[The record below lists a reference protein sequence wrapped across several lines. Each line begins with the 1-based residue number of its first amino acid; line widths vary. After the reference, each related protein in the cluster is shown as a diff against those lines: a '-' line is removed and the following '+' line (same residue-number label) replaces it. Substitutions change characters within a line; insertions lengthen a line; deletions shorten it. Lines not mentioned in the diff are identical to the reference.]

1 MVDVNEKIPGAPNFT
16 WREFF
21 RSDTAKKY
29 FLDNT
34 PKDQVIYD
42 RLQYLAQNVLQPVRD
57 YFGAPIRVN
66 SGYRGPALNRLVGG
80 SPSSF
85 HAIGTAADIEPMSG
99 KFSVRDIFD
108 FIHFNLPYTEL
119 IAEELPDGWVHVALQ
134 KGREKEKQ
142 LKYKL
147 SGKSVARA
155 DYDTII
161 RKFA

>member
-21 RSDTAKKY
+21 RSETAKKL
-29 FLDNT
+29 FLNNT
-34 PKDQVIYD
+34 PTDPVIYD

-57 YFGAPIRVN
+57 YFGSPVRIT
-66 SGYRGPALNRLVGG
+66 SGYRGPALNRAVGG
-80 SPSSF
+80 SPASF
-85 HAIGTAADIEPMSG
+85 HAIGAAADIEPMSS

-108 FIHFNLPYTEL
+108 YIHFNLPYTEL

-147 SGKSVARA
+147 SGKSVLRA
-155 DYDTII
+155 DYDTIV